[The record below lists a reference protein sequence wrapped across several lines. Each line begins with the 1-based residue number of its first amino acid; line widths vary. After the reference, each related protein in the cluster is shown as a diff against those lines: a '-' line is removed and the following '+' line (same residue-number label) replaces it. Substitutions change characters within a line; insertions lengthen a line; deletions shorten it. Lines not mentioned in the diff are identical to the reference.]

1 MVTEAIPLSSD
12 YFTAIN
18 GTEGRTLKYIEE
30 ISGARISLGKMKN
43 GLTGFTSTGFYNLA
57 YLQQFKVQ
65 FLGAAKE
72 ILCCCR
78 KDEI

>member
-43 GLTGFTSTGFYNLA
+43 GLTGFTATGFNGLSYS
-57 YLQQFKVQ
+57 Q
-65 FLGAAKE
+65 
-72 ILCCCR
+72 
-78 KDEI
+78 